1 MLDKYII
8 SIDPSLSSTGF
19 AVLNERNK
27 DIIMVDKIT
36 TTNKKAEEERIYE
49 IASTLGDVC
58 KTFQIK
64 TAVSESQFY
73 RRNIKTALQLSRLRG
88 AITYALKS
96 NNIEKEIHMEPATI
110 RKFFMDNSKAKKE
123 DIAFEIQRLYID
135 NEFVKNLGEF
145 NDKPCKNKNS
155 DMYDA
160 ISIGV
165 AYINS
170 INVTE

>member
-1 MLDKYII
+1 
-8 SIDPSLSSTGF
+8 
-19 AVLNERNK
+19 
-27 DIIMVDKIT
+27 
-36 TTNKKAEEERIYE
+36 
-49 IASTLGDVC
+49 
-58 KTFQIK
+58 
-64 TAVSESQFY
+64 
-73 RRNIKTALQLSRLRG
+73 
-88 AITYALKS
+88 
-96 NNIEKEIHMEPATI
+96 MEPATI

-135 NEFVKNLGEF
+135 NELVKNLGEF

-170 INVTE
+170 INVTK